1 MGFWAMGK
9 SVEIGDKPARTKS
22 SMEVEQVAE
31 VLRQNQKLITL
42 GRLAAS
48 IAHEIN
54 NPLESITNLLYLIEQ
69 GDPQQSR
76 EYLKLAQRE
85 LSRVVQISKQT
96 LSFSRETRSPM
107 SVQLSELIEEVL
119 GLHSRRIGEKNLRVV
134 RQYETY
140 EPITVLPGEMR
151 QVLSNLI
158 SNAIEATSPRGRI
171 VIRIRGARRWNGRE
185 MRGLRLSI
193 GDNGTGISDE
203 VRSRLGEPF
212 FTTKGQSGTGLGL
225 WVTQSIVNRYGGS
238 LQIRSSVS
246 PARHGTVFSLFLPLN
261 LRPVAMFPGGGD
273 AEQFPLTG
281 TRDPRWRGL
290 RLVRPD
296 SGDGGQMSD
305 TKPRTSQSGGD
316 SSNGDEEDA
325 RLRVGS
331 RQAR

>member
-1 MGFWAMGK
+1 MKRSVDMERRSEK
-9 SVEIGDKPARTKS
+9 SQS

-31 VLRQNQKLITL
+31 VLRENQKLITL

-69 GDPQQSR
+69 GNPEESR

-96 LSFSRETRSPM
+96 LTFSRETRAPV

-119 GLHSRRIGEKNLRVV
+119 GLHSRRIGDKNLRVV

-158 SNAIEATSPRGRI
+158 SNAIEATSLRGRI
-171 VIRIRGARRWNGRE
+171 VIRIRAARRWNNRNA
-185 MRGLRLSI
+185 RGLRLSI
-193 GDNGTGISDE
+193 GDNGTGMPEE
-203 VRSRLGEPF
+203 VRSRLGMPF

-225 WVTQSIVNRYGGS
+225 WVTQSIVSKNGGT
-238 LQIRSSVS
+238 LQVRSSVE
-246 PARHGTVFSLFLPLN
+246 PTRHGTVFSLFLPLKM
-261 LRPVAMFPGGGD
+261 RSVAVFPGGAAD
-273 AEQFPLTG
+273 DIPLTG
-281 TRDPRWRGL
+281 TSRWRGL
-290 RLVRPD
+290 RLVRPQ
-296 SGDGGQMSD
+296 GTEGGGMESHDRRSDDDDEAQM
-305 TKPRTSQSGGD
+305 
-316 SSNGDEEDA
+316 
-325 RLRVGS
+325 RVPAT
-331 RQAR
+331 RFR

>member
-1 MGFWAMGK
+1 MG
-9 SVEIGDKPARTKS
+9 
-22 SMEVEQVAE
+22 VEQVAE
-31 VLRQNQKLITL
+31 VLRENQKLITL

-69 GDPQQSR
+69 GDAQQSR

-96 LSFSRETRSPM
+96 LTFSRETRAPV

-171 VIRIRGARRWNGRE
+171 VIRIRAARRWDGHE
-185 MRGLRLSI
+185 GRGLRLSI
-193 GDNGTGISDE
+193 GDNGTARLSLPRRAKAGRGSACGS
-203 VRSRLGEPF
+203 RSRSSSDTGAACRF
-212 FTTKGQSGTGLGL
+212 ARQSRPRGTG
-225 WVTQSIVNRYGGS
+225 
-238 LQIRSSVS
+238 RSSACS
-246 PARHGTVFSLFLPLN
+246 CR
-261 LRPVAMFPGGGD
+261 
-273 AEQFPLTG
+273 
-281 TRDPRWRGL
+281 
-290 RLVRPD
+290 
-296 SGDGGQMSD
+296 
-305 TKPRTSQSGGD
+305 
-316 SSNGDEEDA
+316 
-325 RLRVGS
+325 
-331 RQAR
+331 

>member
-1 MGFWAMGK
+1 MG
-9 SVEIGDKPARTKS
+9 
-22 SMEVEQVAE
+22 VEQVAE
-31 VLRQNQKLITL
+31 VLRENQKLITL

-69 GDPQQSR
+69 GDAQQSR

-96 LSFSRETRSPM
+96 LTFSRETRAPV

-171 VIRIRGARRWNGRE
+171 VIRIRAARRWDGHE
-185 MRGLRLSI
+185 GRGLRLSI
-193 GDNGTGISDE
+193 GDNGTGIPED
-203 VRSRLGEPF
+203 VRCRLGEAF

-225 WVTQSIVNRYGGS
+225 WVTQSIVQRYGGS

-246 PARHGTVFSLFLPLN
+246 PTRHGTVFSLFLPLN
-261 LRPVAMFPGGGD
+261 MRSVAMFPGGGN
-273 AEQFPLTG
+273 AENVPLTG
-281 TRDPRWRGL
+281 TRGSRWRGL
-290 RLVRPD
+290 RLVRQD
-296 SGDGGQMSD
+296 DAHESQMSD
-305 TKPRTSQSGGD
+305 SRSRPKQS
-316 SSNGDEEDA
+316 NRVLTPEEEEELK
-325 RLRVGS
+325 LRVSGD
-331 RQAR
+331 

>member
-1 MGFWAMGK
+1 MTR
-9 SVEIGDKPARTKS
+9 SVELERKRAANR
-22 SMEVEQVAE
+22 SMGVEQVAE
-31 VLRQNQKLITL
+31 VLRENQKLITL

-69 GDPQQSR
+69 GDAQQSR

-96 LSFSRETRSPM
+96 LTFSRETRAPV

-171 VIRIRGARRWNGRE
+171 VIRIRAARRWDGHE
-185 MRGLRLSI
+185 GRGLRLSI
-193 GDNGTGISDE
+193 GDNGTGIPED
-203 VRSRLGEPF
+203 VRCRLGEAF

-225 WVTQSIVNRYGGS
+225 WVTQSIVQRYGGS

-246 PARHGTVFSLFLPLN
+246 PTRHGTVFSLFLPLN
-261 LRPVAMFPGGGD
+261 MRSVAMFPGGGN
-273 AEQFPLTG
+273 AENVPLTG
-281 TRDPRWRGL
+281 TRGSRWRGL
-290 RLVRPD
+290 RLVRQD
-296 SGDGGQMSD
+296 DAHESQMSD
-305 TKPRTSQSGGD
+305 SRSRPKQS
-316 SSNGDEEDA
+316 NRVLTPEEEEELK
-325 RLRVGS
+325 LRVSGD
-331 RQAR
+331 